1 MSATTSAVSKRAVSK
16 SAALTAAAQEYL
28 LVFRSH
34 VDEEGVTPSLVAKD
48 LAVSKQAAAEM
59 FRRLADDKLISSCTG
74 HARLWRLTVAGE
86 AAADSIFR
94 RHALIE
100 WLLTGVVG
108 LSWAAANAEAR
119 RLHAAISPA
128 FEARLDEMLG
138 HPETCPHGNPVDR
151 ATEARRPKGRPL
163 AALEAG
169 ESAVI
174 YRITEAAEADGAL
187 LSYLE
192 ARGLVPG
199 APVSVLSRSSSLDS
213 LTLDGPI
220 GRATLG
226 LRPAA
231 LVHVLQGSVDQGL
244 FHRIPGGAA

>member
-1 MSATTSAVSKRAVSK
+1 MSATMSAVSKRAVSK

-74 HARLWRLTVAGE
+74 HARLWRLTVAG
-86 AAADSIFR
+86 
-94 RHALIE
+94 
-100 WLLTGVVG
+100 
-108 LSWAAANAEAR
+108 
-119 RLHAAISPA
+119 
-128 FEARLDEMLG
+128 
-138 HPETCPHGNPVDR
+138 
-151 ATEARRPKGRPL
+151 
-163 AALEAG
+163 EAG